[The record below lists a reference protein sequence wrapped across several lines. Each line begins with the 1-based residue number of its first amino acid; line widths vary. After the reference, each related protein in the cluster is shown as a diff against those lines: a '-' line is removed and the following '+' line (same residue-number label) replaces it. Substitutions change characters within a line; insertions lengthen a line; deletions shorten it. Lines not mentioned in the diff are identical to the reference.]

1 MFLEAIQMS
10 ELEPIIYIYI
20 YWSKSARFFPSC
32 CRVTKDDIYFADAGV
47 CWRLGLPILVVFLQR
62 LLKFKTNQIRKQ
74 D

>member
-1 MFLEAIQMS
+1 MS

-20 YWSKSARFFPSC
+20 LVEIRTIFPSC